1 MNNKKKDIVV
11 LYSGGVDSTCAAA
24 LLLQEFKRIHLI
36 TYKRFG
42 IFCISNIE
50 RNVSLL
56 RSKFGSKRIIRGIID
71 IDRFFKKISYENYF
85 YYFKK
90 YGFMMLST
98 CGLCKLSMHVRTI
111 KYCIDNNISYVAD
124 GANKNSG
131 TGHFPA
137 QMPLIINEIRK
148 LYKDN
153 KIVYL
158 TPVLDFD
165 RISAS
170 EMDWIRK
177 IGFENNN
184 LNKKDK
190 GEGDSKKTTR
200 DELLRLNIFPESFT
214 KGSKMD
220 RQMQARCFQL
230 ILFNIFLY
238 DYFLPV
244 YGEEKY
250 KKITLEFFREK
261 ITYCKSLARG
271 SNSSR
276 LTAVKDDLK

>member
-1 MNNKKKDIVV
+1 MKNKKKDVAV
-11 LYSGGVDSTCAAA
+11 LYSGGVDSTCTTA
-24 LLLQEFKRIHLI
+24 LLLQEFERVHLI

-42 IFCISNIE
+42 IFCTNNIE
-50 RNVSLL
+50 CNVSLL
-56 RSKFGSKRIIRGIID
+56 RKKFKSKRIIRSIID
-71 IDRFFKKISYENYF
+71 INKVFKKISYENYF
-85 YYFKK
+85 YYLKK
-90 YGFMMLST
+90 YGFMLLST

-111 KYCIDNNISYVAD
+111 KYCIDNKISYVAD

-137 QMPLIINEIRK
+137 QMPLIIKEIRQI
-148 LYKDN
+148 YKHYG
-153 KIVYL
+153 IIYL
-158 TPVLDFD
+158 TPVLNFAK
-165 RISAS
+165 INES
-170 EMDWIRK
+170 EMDWMQK
-177 IGFENNN
+177 MGIGNSK
-184 LNKKDK
+184 LNKEKDGK
-190 GEGDSKKTTR
+190 LAKTTR

-238 DYFLPV
+238 DYFLPT

-261 ITYCKSLARG
+261 ITNCKSLVG
-271 SNSSR
+271 GQ
-276 LTAVKDDLK
+276 